1 MIGKEKQRLV
11 AIREGKVLLNSAGM
25 LPAADD
31 VRMSAA
37 GEVFRYGNCKAH
49 YTNDASPSG
58 CLWVGVRDS
67 AAYLGADWIAVAKG
81 AELLNWAV
89 STRFCSVCG
98 QPMERASEISMRC
111 CGCGREVWPQLSP
124 CIMVLITR
132 GNEAL
137 LVHAATFRG
146 PFFGL
151 VAGFVETG
159 ETLEECVVREVKEE
173 TGLQIKN
180 LRYCKSQ
187 SWPFPA
193 QLMIGFRAEYAGG
206 ELRFA
211 DGELTAGGFFSR
223 DNLPQIPS
231 GPSLARQLIED
242 WLAED

>member
-1 MIGKEKQRLV
+1 M
-11 AIREGKVLLNSAGM
+11 
-25 LPAADD
+25 
-31 VRMSAA
+31 
-37 GEVFRYGNCKAH
+37 
-49 YTNDASPSG
+49 
-58 CLWVGVRDS
+58 
-67 AAYLGADWIAVAKG
+67 GADWIAVAKG

>member
-1 MIGKEKQRLV
+1 MNPMHQLTRRPVKAAFGALLLALAGVILALSGGQFWAAVQTRAGVEETYTTV
-11 AIREGKVLLNSAGM
+11 AVDTGGQKAPSPGTP
-25 LPAADD
+25 PAPDALR
-31 VRMSAA
+31 VSSA

-49 YTNDASPSG
+49 YTNDASPAG

-98 QPMERASEISMRC
+98 HPMERASEISMRC

-124 CIMVLITR
+124 CIMALITR

-146 PFFGL
+146 PCFGL

-193 QLMIGFRAEYAGG
+193 QHMIGFRAE
-206 ELRFA
+206 
-211 DGELTAGGFFSR
+211 
-223 DNLPQIPS
+223 
-231 GPSLARQLIED
+231 
-242 WLAED
+242 